1 MFGIVSSSFY
11 KKFER
16 IQIIRR
22 GERLWESNIISRDD
36 WVGEEEERERERE
49 RDFSGSR
56 SQLLFVFLLDKFRA
70 ARRMSENTNDYSD
83 DTVYLKVSYFKAP
96 GLYFF
101 MKGLRWFMLWP
112 RLFGKSPRALRCD
125 FPGGNWQ
132 GTGVCREGNPGSKEG
147 LRENEQTSIFAYL
160 VLVILV
166 YLFSESFPYR
176 SPVFREMLFP
186 SEERLYEVNRKY

>member
-1 MFGIVSSSFY
+1 MFCIQSSSFD
-11 KKFER
+11 KKVER

-36 WVGEEEERERERE
+36 WVGEEEERERER
-49 RDFSGSR
+49 DFSWSR

-70 ARRMSENTNDYSD
+70 ARRMSENTNDCSD

-112 RLFGKSPRALRCD
+112 WLFGKSPRALRCD
-125 FPGGNWQ
+125 LPCGNWQ
-132 GTGVCREGNPGSKEG
+132 GTSVCREGNPGSKEG
-147 LRENEQTSIFAYL
+147 FRENDPSSL
-160 VLVILV
+160 VLW
-166 YLFSESFPYR
+166 Y
-176 SPVFREMLFP
+176 
-186 SEERLYEVNRKY
+186 